1 MTRTGWTWLGSDGA
15 VSTMFKRTQT
25 LRGAMQGMVG
35 FKPESGRGNLF
46 EKLFKEWL
54 NFYPAADKNV
64 SFFLVLSTIVT

>member
-1 MTRTGWTWLGSDGA
+1 MTRIGWTWLGSDGA
-15 VSTMFKRTQT
+15 VSTVFKRTQT